1 MALQP
6 AKPPNRIPALPIG
19 KMVNPNGDPSTEEL
33 IFRQTLM
40 SSLISNM
47 GSEGL
52 VAPSQTTADIAEI
65 VAAEQ
70 QFQGVTPEMQR
81 TCQPGTFFYD
91 TTTDKVMVT
100 ILVAGVPTL
109 KEVSL
114 I

>member
-1 MALQP
+1 MSLQP

-19 KMVNPNGDPSTEEL
+19 KMVDANGEPSTEEL
-33 IFRQTLM
+33 IFRQVLI
-40 SSLISNM
+40 SSLISNV

-52 VAPSQTTADIAEI
+52 VAPSQTTTDIATI
-65 VAAEQ
+65 VAATEQ
-70 QFQGVTPEMQR
+70 AQGAVPDVEY

-91 TTTDKVMVT
+91 TTTNKVMVT

-109 KEVSL
+109 REVSL

>member
-19 KMVNPNGDPSTEEL
+19 KMVNPDGNPSTEEL

-40 SSLISNM
+40 SSLISNI

-52 VAPSQTTADIAEI
+52 VAPSQTTDDIDTI
-65 VAAEQ
+65 VAATAQ
-70 QFQGVTPEMQR
+70 AQGAVPDVEY

-91 TTTDKVMVT
+91 TTTNKVMVT
-100 ILVAGVPTL
+100 ILVGTVPTL